1 MRNLRQR
8 EEEAV
13 ARVLWSGLI
22 CLCLLS
28 AEAAA
33 QTDYYPSRPV
43 RIVVPSAPAGGT
55 DIVAR
60 VLAQQLSK
68 SMGQQF
74 FIENRPG
81 AGQMLGIEAVA
92 QSAPDG
98 YTLLMAAST
107 LAINPLMY
115 KKVRYDA
122 VRDFTPIT
130 QVASLPNVLV
140 ITPALPIHSVAEL
153 IAVAK
158 QKPGALTYASAGIG
172 TSPHMGMELLKSMA
186 GIDIRH
192 IPHKGTAAAL
202 TDIIAGRVASML
214 ASVISAKPHV
224 DAGTLRALA
233 VSGPRRVESLPHVP
247 TLAEAAVPEYEALQ
261 WYGLLAPAGTPAAIV
276 GRLQT
281 EVAQVL
287 KLPDVKE
294 RLAVDGAEPVGS
306 TPSEFAA
313 LIKSEIEKW
322 AHVARA
328 ANIQAE

>member
-1 MRNLRQR
+1 MWR
-8 EEEAV
+8 AV
-13 ARVLWSGLI
+13 WAGLI
-22 CLCLLS
+22 GLCLL
-28 AEAAA
+28 AGDLTA
-33 QTDYYPSRPV
+33 QTEYPSRPV

-74 FIENRPG
+74 FVENRPG

-92 QSAPDG
+92 QAAPDG

-115 KKVRYDA
+115 KRVRYDA
-122 VRDFTPIT
+122 VRDFAPIT

-140 ITPALPIHSVAEL
+140 INPTRPIHSLAEL
-153 IAVAK
+153 IAAAK
-158 QKPGALTYASAGIG
+158 QKPGELTYASAGIG

-186 GIDIRH
+186 EIDIQH

-202 TDIIAGRVASML
+202 NDIVAGHVATML
-214 ASVISAKPHV
+214 ASVISAKPQI

-233 VSGPRRVESLPHVP
+233 VSGPRRVEGLHDIP
-247 TLAEAAVPEYEALQ
+247 TVAEAGVPNYEALQ
-261 WYGLLAPAGTPAAIV
+261 WYGLLAPAGTPPPIV
-276 GRLQT
+276 TRLQT
-281 EVAQVL
+281 EIAHAL

-294 RLAVDGAEPVGS
+294 RLAADGAEPVGS
-306 TPSEFAA
+306 TPAEFAA
-313 LIKSEIEKW
+313 LIRSEIEKW
-322 AHVARA
+322 AKVAKA